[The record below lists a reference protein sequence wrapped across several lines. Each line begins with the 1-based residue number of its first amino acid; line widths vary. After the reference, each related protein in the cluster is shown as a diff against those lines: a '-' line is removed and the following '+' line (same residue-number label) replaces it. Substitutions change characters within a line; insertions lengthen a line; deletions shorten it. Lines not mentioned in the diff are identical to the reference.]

1 MCNLCVCE
9 EKLANKA
16 VDKIGLMMIASEEG
30 FTPPV
35 SRVQCPEWP
44 GQMVVGCFIN
54 QQYSEA
60 ATAICALSS
69 LLIQLAFTF
78 PILYIRHY
86 TE

>member
-60 ATAICALSS
+60 ATAMC
-69 LLIQLAFTF
+69 LI
-78 PILYIRHY
+78 ILINTAGLHLPY
-86 TE
+86 TLDITLNNF